1 MNKETPENQP
11 NKTLEQVKQEIL
23 EMVDN
28 GVNYREIAKIPFKI
42 DEAVRRFGISQIS
55 RWKKDRDE
63 GVEENEGAA
72 ASKAFHLYE
81 DGEGPVQ
88 AVVELKM
95 FPEDAENYYKRW
107 LEMKEQDL
115 STPSV
120 PKRLK
125 ELEDQVGDVSSLI
138 ASQIKEIMEE
148 DMTDYFPDSDDVWE
162 FLISIKD
169 LIKLKDIPI
178 KDLYRNFK
186 CPKCG
191 SKHLMAVN
199 VKCTKCD
206 EESWWGYWPE
216 NN

>member
-1 MNKETPENQP
+1 MNKGTPENQP

-42 DEAVRRFGISQIS
+42 EGAVRRFSISQIS
-55 RWKKDRDE
+55 RWKKERDE
-63 GVEENEGAA
+63 GVVEDEGAA
-72 ASKAFHLYE
+72 ASKAFQLFE

-95 FPEDAENYYKRW
+95 LPEDAEDYYKKW

-125 ELEDQVGDVSSLI
+125 ELEDQVDDVSSLI
-138 ASQIKEIMEE
+138 ASQIKEIME
-148 DMTDYFPDSDDVWE
+148 DITDDYPNSDDVWE
-162 FLISIKD
+162 FFTSIKD
-169 LIKLKDIPI
+169 LLKLKDIPV
-178 KDLYRNFK
+178 KDLYHNFK
-186 CPKCG
+186 CSKCG
-191 SKHLMAVN
+191 TKHLMAVN

-206 EESWWGYWPE
+206 EESWWRD
-216 NN
+216 